1 MTSVLRT
8 LQAEWNELVPIA
20 QQRGVRRVRL
30 LNAPLETIAYRRQK
44 LEWLRAQLGVAGGF
58 ESLTF
63 GVEIECIPSSS
74 NNMRSVAAAITAA
87 GVTCQ
92 VEMYNHGRR
101 THWKVVSDVSVP
113 GGFEIVSPVLR
124 GEDGFSQ
131 LRKVCDTLTSLR
143 CRVNRDCG
151 FHVHVGV
158 QDQGIDFFK
167 NLVKLYTS
175 AEDAIDSFMA
185 PSRRGSNNAYCGPLK
200 TRVRTDQLDSATN
213 VAQVATS
220 IRQDSTASRARS
232 SGRYC
237 KLNLQSFWQHGTVE
251 FRQHQGTVETIK
263 AENWT
268 RLVLRMCLTARAG
281 EKTVTSVQDLL
292 DAVGASDVE
301 KSYFTGRVVYFQ
313 NAPVET
319 RTTRARG
326 RFGQ

>member
-8 LQAEWNELVPIA
+8 LQAEWNELVPVA
-20 QQRGVRRVRL
+20 QQRGIRRVRL
-30 LNAPLETIAYRRQK
+30 LNAPLETIAYRRTK

-63 GVEIECIPSSS
+63 GVEIECLPSSA
-74 NNMRSVAAAITAA
+74 NTMRSVAAAIAAA
-87 GVTCQ
+87 GVACQ
-92 VEMYNHGRR
+92 VDMYSHSRR
-101 THWKVVSDVSVP
+101 TYWKVVTDASVS
-113 GGFEIVSPVLR
+113 GGFEVVSPVLR
-124 GEDGFSQ
+124 GEDGFAQ

-143 CRVNRDCG
+143 CRVNRSCG

-158 QDQGIDFFK
+158 ADQPIQFFK
-167 NLVKLYTS
+167 NLLKLYAS

-185 PSRRGSNNAYCGPLK
+185 PSRRASNNVFCRPLK
-200 TRVRTDQLDSATN
+200 TRIRTEQLEIATTLAEIARSIDQ
-213 VAQVATS
+213 
-220 IRQDSTASRARS
+220 RSTAAEARS
-232 SGRYC
+232 EGRYC

-251 FRQHQGTVETIK
+251 FRQHQGTVEALK

-281 EKTVTSVQDLL
+281 EKTVSTVQDLM

-301 KSYFTGRVVYFQ
+301 KSYFSGRVVYFE

-319 RTTRARG
+319 VTRRRG
-326 RFGQ
+326 IV

>member
-58 ESLTF
+58 EPLTF
-63 GVEIECIPSSS
+63 GVEIECVPSSS

-87 GVTCQ
+87 GVDCR

-101 THWKVVSDVSVP
+101 TWWKVVSDVSVD
-113 GGFEIVSPVLR
+113 GGFEVVSPVIR
-124 GEDGFSQ
+124 GEDGFAQ
-131 LRKVCDTLTSLR
+131 LRKVCDTLTALR
-143 CRVNRDCG
+143 CRVNRTCG

-167 NLVKLYTS
+167 NLVKLYAS

-185 PSRRGSNNAYCGPLK
+185 PSRRASNNAYCGPLK
-200 TRVRTDQLDSATN
+200 TRVRMDDLNAATN
-213 VAQVATS
+213 TTQVAAA
-220 IRQDSTASRARS
+220 IRQDSGASNARNHN
-232 SGRYC
+232 RYC

-281 EKTVTSVQDLL
+281 EKTVTTVQELL

-301 KSYFTGRVVYFQ
+301 KSYFSGRVVYFQ
-313 NAPVET
+313 NAPAESV
-319 RTTRARG
+319 AR
-326 RFGQ
+326 RRYPR